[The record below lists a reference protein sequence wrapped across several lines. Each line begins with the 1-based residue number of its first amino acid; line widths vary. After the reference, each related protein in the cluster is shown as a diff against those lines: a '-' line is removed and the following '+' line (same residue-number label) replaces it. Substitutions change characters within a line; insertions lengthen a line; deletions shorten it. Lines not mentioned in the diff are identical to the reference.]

1 MTLVGWLQ
9 ISLTLLAVLLAIKP
23 LGLYMSHVFAGERT
37 LLSPVLNPVERA
49 FYAVAGIDKSREQN
63 WISYA
68 FGVLLFS
75 TAGFL
80 VLYGIL
86 RLQDILPLNPQGFAG
101 VAPDL
106 AFNTAVSFI
115 TNTNWQSYG
124 GETTMSHF
132 SQMAGLTVQNF
143 LSAATGMAIAVAL
156 SRAFVRSN
164 MTTLGNFWVDMTRA
178 TLYVLLPLAVIVAL
192 LFIALGMPQTLDGSF
207 TATTLEG
214 AKQIISTGPV
224 ASQEAIKQLGTNGG
238 GFFNVNAAHPF
249 ENPNAF
255 SNYLGVFSMLVVSS
269 AMVYAFGQ
277 IAGHRRQA
285 WALLSAMAILL
296 IIGIGAVYWAETS
309 GNPILTQLGVD
320 SLQGNME
327 GKEIRFGQAGTALY
341 AAVTTGLSNGGVNAM
356 HASLTPLGGL
366 VPMFL
371 IQLGEVLP
379 GGVGSGLYGMVIF
392 AILTVF
398 VAGLMVGRTPE
409 FLGKKIESREM
420 KFAMLAVLVLPL
432 AILGF
437 TAISAI
443 LPVGL
448 AGLLN
453 KGPHGLS
460 EILYAYS
467 SAAGN
472 NGSAFAGLTA
482 NSIWYNTTLGIA
494 MLLGRFAYIVPVLA
508 IAGSLVGKQKVP
520 ASAGTFPTDGPL
532 FVGLLIGIIIILGG
546 LQYFPALAL
555 GPIVEHFLMLSG
567 QTF

>member
-49 FYAVAGIDKSREQN
+49 FYAVAGIDKTREQN

-86 RLQDILPLNPQGFAG
+86 RLQNILPLNPQGFAG

-143 LSAATGMAIAVAL
+143 LSTATGMAIAVAL

-366 VPMFL
+366 IPMFL